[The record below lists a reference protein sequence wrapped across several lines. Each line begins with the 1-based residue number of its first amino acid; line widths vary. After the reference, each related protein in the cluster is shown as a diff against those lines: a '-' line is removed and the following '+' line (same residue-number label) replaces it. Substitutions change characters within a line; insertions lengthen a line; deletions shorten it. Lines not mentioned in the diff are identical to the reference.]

1 MRSASLF
8 LLLTGFP
15 AVAACVR
22 DPAAEARASLAEPT
36 FSARYHS
43 GFWAG
48 EAERQSPLWTEAQA
62 YCRAPDHGDRPNC
75 RVVVAV
81 DVRVRVLAVRPD
93 EDLSDRLREWI
104 RGGTR
109 ELGLASPGGM
119 PPYVPGQGFADL
131 PRMPRHSGR

>member
-1 MRSASLF
+1 MGL
-8 LLLTGFP
+8 P
-15 AVAACVR
+15 VVAGCAR
-22 DPAAEARASLAEPT
+22 DPAVTARASLDEPT
-36 FSARYHS
+36 FSATYHS

-81 DVRVRVLAVRPD
+81 DVTVRVLAVRPG
-93 EDLSDRLREWI
+93 EDQTARLREWI

-109 ELGLASPGGM
+109 ELGLASPGVM
-119 PPYVPGQGFADL
+119 PPYVPGRGFADP
-131 PRMPRHSGR
+131 PRMPRPPGR